1 MPPSEEFSSDEEEED
16 AASESGSADRMVRA
30 VSQMSKVLKEI
41 YKEEKETA
49 PNLGWAEILEL
60 WQAKGGC
67 SPIASSLAQEQ
78 PSLDLP
84 GVGEE
89 AAGVGEEAA
98 TWSSKTERQGLGRV
112 SPSHLS
118 LPFVDQAASSLVPKP
133 CASGDTEV
141 RRTRLIDPRW
151 FELVLAKLKDFAD

>member
-1 MPPSEEFSSDEEEED
+1 MPPSGEFSSDEEEED
-16 AASESGSADRMVRA
+16 AASESGSADRMVHA

-49 PNLGWAEILEL
+49 PSLGWAEILEL

-84 GVGEE
+84 
-89 AAGVGEEAA
+89 GVGEEAA